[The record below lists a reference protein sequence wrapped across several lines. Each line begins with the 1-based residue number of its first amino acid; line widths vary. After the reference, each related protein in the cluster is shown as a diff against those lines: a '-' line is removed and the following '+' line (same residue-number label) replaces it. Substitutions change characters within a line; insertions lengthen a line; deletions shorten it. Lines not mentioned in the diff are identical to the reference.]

1 MLFYKNSIW
10 TRKKM
15 KKITCKIFSV
25 LSILI
30 MLLLLVPSLDCEA
43 SIVSEQ
49 INGWQ
54 QINKDG
60 FGSKEN
66 AGIRGIEIFNGSV
79 VIGTA
84 NFNDKSGIVLDK
96 PMTIRDFLFEY
107 RENGS
112 ALNNYKSN
120 GCEIWAYNETAFR
133 PIVAENGLMSPGFG
147 NKENAEIGIIIKFG
161 DYLYAGTRN
170 YVDGCQIWRTNDLDS
185 EWENVIDDGFGNIN
199 NTWTMEAQIF
209 KDYLYIGTFNM
220 RGTEIYRTND
230 GVTWE
235 QVVGNDSIMK
245 SGFGTHKNFYAWSM
259 CVLNDIL
266 YVGTNNGEYGGEL
279 WKSADGV
286 NWTPIISNFEG
297 ALYPL
302 DFTENGG
309 YHGGIRNMVAYNNE
323 LYLGFTAEDTLF
335 NFGLKKFE
343 RFKIGIPIALPKKHS
358 LLRKMKTM
366 GLEIYKFNDNTN
378 ELTMVIGGL
387 FRGVFSGGFGDDYNE
402 YPWSMNVYN
411 DVLYVGTSHP
421 FSYDIVFERVGFLK
435 YEVTVKVPI
444 GGELWRYDGTSCG
457 QINSDGFG
465 DLYNTGIREL
475 TVYNGKLIAGTLNVK
490 TGCELWKCDL

>member
-1 MLFYKNSIW
+1 MKLKVLAVAIMLILIGSVFVGAVNAID
-10 TRKKM
+10 TN
-15 KKITCKIFSV
+15 KKIEHNLEIHGSTGEWV
-25 LSILI
+25 
-30 MLLLLVPSLDCEA
+30 
-43 SIVSEQ
+43 Q
-49 INGWQ
+49 INE
-54 QINKDG
+54 DG

-66 AGIRGIEIFNGSV
+66 AGIRGIEIFSDNV

-84 NFNDKSGIVLDK
+84 NFNYKSGIVLDK
-96 PMTIRDFLFEY
+96 PMPIRDFLFEY

-120 GCEIWAYNETAFR
+120 GCEIWAYNETTFR

-161 DYLYAGTRN
+161 NYLYAGTRN
-170 YVDGCQIWRTNDLDS
+170 YVDGCQIWRTDDLES

-199 NTWTMEAQIF
+199 NTWAMEAQIF

-220 RGTEIYRTND
+220 RGTEIFRSND

-235 QVVGNDSIMK
+235 QVVGNNSIMK

-279 WKSADGV
+279 WKSGDGV
-286 NWTPIISNFEG
+286 NWSPIIANAEG

-302 DFTENGG
+302 DFTKNGG
-309 YHGGIRNMVAYNNE
+309 YHGGIRNMILYNNE
-323 LYLGFTAEDTLF
+323 LYLGFTAEDTIF
-335 NFGLKKFE
+335 NFGLKNFG
-343 RFKIGIPIALPKKHS
+343 RFKIGIPIALPQKHS
-358 LLRKMKTM
+358 FLRRIKTM

-378 ELTMVIGGL
+378 ELMRVIGGL
-387 FRGVFSGGFGDDYNE
+387 FRGVFSGGFGDDHNE
-402 YPWSMNVYN
+402 YPWSMHVYN
-411 DVLYVGTSHP
+411 DMLYVGTSHP
-421 FSYDIVFERVGFLK
+421 FSYDIVFERVGFFK

-444 GGELWRYDGTSCG
+444 GGGELWRYNGASCE

-475 TVYNGKLIAGTLNVK
+475 TVYNGKLIAGVLNVK
-490 TGCELWKCDL
+490 TGCEVWKCDLGDL